1 MNKKHLGIIILAFI
15 CCLSLFTKTA
25 LAHPPSPYDHGP
37 HHHHYGHEQHQMEGI
52 IKIINET
59 DVKFYVIIDDHNEKE
74 LDANDRE
81 EFKVPFGNHKVVLE
95 YNDGANEIKEYIE
108 IKPGSEEKEWTINE
122 DEIEYKGKDY
132 RTRY

>member
-1 MNKKHLGIIILAFI
+1 MNKKYYGLIIIAFI

-25 LAHPPSPYDHGP
+25 VAHPYHHD
-37 HHHHYGHEQHQMEGI
+37 HHHHDHDHEHKREGI

-59 DVKFYVIIDDHNEKE
+59 EVKFYVVIDDHNEKQ
-74 LDANDRE
+74 LDPNDRE
-81 EFKVPFGNHKVVLE
+81 EFKVPFGSHKVVLE
-95 YNDGANEIKEYIE
+95 YNDGACEIKEYIE

-132 RTRY
+132 RTR

>member
-1 MNKKHLGIIILAFI
+1 MNKKFFGFLILALI
-15 CCLSLFTKTA
+15 CCLSLFAKTA
-25 LAHPPSPYDHGP
+25 LAYPP
-37 HHHHYGHEQHQMEGI
+37 HHDHHPYHDHEHKREGI

-59 DVKFYVIIDDHNEKE
+59 DVKFYVVIDGYNQKP

-81 EFKVPFGNHKVVLE
+81 EFKVPFGSHKVVLE
-95 YNDGANEIKEYIE
+95 YNDGASEIKEYIE

-132 RTRY
+132 RTR